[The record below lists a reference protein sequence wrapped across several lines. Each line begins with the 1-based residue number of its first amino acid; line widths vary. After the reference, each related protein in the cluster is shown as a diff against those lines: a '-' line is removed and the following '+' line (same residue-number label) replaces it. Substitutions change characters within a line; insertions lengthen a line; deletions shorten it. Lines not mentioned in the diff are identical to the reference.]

1 MSFTFRPAV
10 FKDVHL
16 LIGIAGGT
24 RSGKTW
30 SAMRLATGLAGD
42 KPFAVIDTENER
54 ALHYADDFK
63 FNHCLFA
70 PPFTQEGY
78 LEAVQEAARQG
89 NSVIVID
96 SFSQVWDGIGG
107 MLEQSEAELDRM
119 AGNDFAKRDRCM
131 RSSWIKPKAK
141 HNQLL
146 QRLTHVNAHLI
157 FCIRAEVKSEM
168 VRAPDGKVKLVPMT
182 SPIAHNG
189 WVPICDKKLPWELT
203 AYLLLTRE
211 SQGVPASTWLM
222 GRHQKL
228 FPPGQLIDEKAGRAL
243 AGWSGGAKPDP
254 KAAEPT
260 AFAATCI
267 TSDQARQIE
276 EYAESLNV
284 DVEAFNAWLTS
295 EWSSQRISELPA
307 HAFDAVMVMLV
318 KKEHVRR
325 GAPEQ
330 AVQP

>member
-54 ALHYADDFK
+54 ALHYADEFK
-63 FNHCLFA
+63 FNHCFFE

-119 AGNDFAKRDRCM
+119 AGNDFAKRDRCI
-131 RSSWIKPKAK
+131 RASWIKPKMR
-141 HNQLL
+141 HNQML

-168 VRAPDGKVKLVPMT
+168 VRGTDGKVKLVPMT

-203 AYLLLTRE
+203 AYLLLDRE
-211 SQGVPASTWLM
+211 SQGVPASTWLI

-228 FPPGQLIDEKAGRAL
+228 FPAGQVIDEEAGKAL
-243 AGWSGGAKPDP
+243 AGWSGGAKPAP

-260 AFAATCI
+260 SFPATCI

-284 DVEAFNAWLTS
+284 DLAGFNAWLAKQ
-295 EWSSQRISELPA
+295 WSSLKVSELPTE
-307 HAFDAVMVMLV
+307 AFGPVMEMLE
-318 KKEHVRR
+318 KADRKRKAEHGR
-325 GAPEQ
+325 
-330 AVQP
+330 